1 MKPLLEGLC
10 AFAFKKKKKVRNTKS
25 SIRKVTERRIP
36 WSCIT
41 QSVVT
46 SGGIWPLALVA

>member
-1 MKPLLEGLC
+1 MVK
-10 AFAFKKKKKVRNTKS
+10 NTKT
-25 SIRKVTERRIP
+25 SIRNAAERRIP